1 MLNPRVR
8 LALMA
13 AGTVGLLAALA
24 AVLLIDPSTSTS
36 PGGAAAGGFAGS
48 IRPPGPPLDFR
59 LSDERGQPLRLSD
72 ERGRPVIVTFLYT
85 TCEND
90 CPTMAQQIRGA
101 LDDLGPS
108 EQVPVVA
115 VSVDPANDTRG
126 RARRFL
132 ADQRLS
138 GRMSFATGD
147 EATLQRVWRA
157 FGVQPQDLG
166 REHSAWVVLIDAA
179 GRQRIGFPVDKLTSE
194 GLEHDVRAL
203 LREARSPADSR

>member
-1 MLNPRVR
+1 
-8 LALMA
+8 MA
-13 AGTVGLLAALA
+13 AGTIGLLATLA
-24 AVLLIDPSTSTS
+24 ALLLIDPSTPTS
-36 PGGAAAGGFAGS
+36 PGAATTSGFSGS

-59 LSDERGQPLRLSD
+59 LSDEHGRPLLLSD

-108 EQVPVVA
+108 EQVPVIA
-115 VSVDPANDTRG
+115 VSVDPANDTAG

-132 ADQRLS
+132 ADQRLT
-138 GRMSFATGD
+138 GRMSFAIGD

-157 FGVQPQDLG
+157 FGVQPQELG
-166 REHSAWVVLIDAA
+166 REHSAWVVLVDAA

-203 LREARSPADSR
+203 LHEASGPAGSR